1 MIAKLAWI
9 LCYVVALCAN
19 AVDVTLRI
27 ATTSA
32 SSKLEVYSKDTG
44 CTLQTER
51 QDVTCTPKDDG
62 SDLGQVPATF
72 ASAVINCKNMNTSV
86 YDSLLFRATE
96 WCAKFTYT
104 QHMENGGDKVRWK
117 LNELE
122 IFPGSIV
129 NITCV
134 MFTRPMH
141 KPMLAGSEVRQSF
154 SIWGKKGEDQLPDDW
169 DMPFVLIRA
178 ANLAKKDADKCLKLL
193 NREFAWGFELKKSHQ
208 NVHEV
213 YFTTQQRSPNFARV
227 GFQIDRSDVTVTK
240 TVRDMALKN
249 LDPKITQAG
258 CSTASGNFAHLV
270 KLKTLEP
277 PAVQDQVEK
286 HEEKLEISVDATGLP
301 KGTKELDITLEYTF
315 PPRYFRSRKTE
326 LKLPVA
332 DPIIDE
338 KPTEEPAEEPA
349 EKPTEKPKEK
359 KSDGDAGL
367 LAFLLT
373 CAAGAVLAVAF
384 FFYRRHQR
392 IQAHEREVFAPG

>member
-9 LCYVVALCAN
+9 LCYAVALCAN

-72 ASAVINCKNMNTSV
+72 ASAVINCKNMNTSA
-86 YDSLLFRATE
+86 YDSLSFWATE

-141 KPMLAGSEVRQSF
+141 KAMLAGSEVRPYF
-154 SIWGKKGEDQLPDDW
+154 PIWGMKGKGQVPVGSDGW
-169 DMPFVLIRA
+169 NMPFVLVRA
-178 ANLAKKDADKCLKLL
+178 AKKDTDK
-193 NREFAWGFELKKSHQ
+193 
-208 NVHEV
+208 
-213 YFTTQQRSPNFARV
+213 Y
-227 GFQIDRSDVTVTK
+227 
-240 TVRDMALKN
+240 
-249 LDPKITQAG
+249 
-258 CSTASGNFAHLV
+258 
-270 KLKTLEP
+270 
-277 PAVQDQVEK
+277 QVEK